1 MTHIKKDSLKYVNI
15 RIVKVINVTR
25 GIKYHL
31 LKMIYPMTE
40 VISTNKGHKKSTRT
54 NSDIVL
60 PPLNADSH
68 FLLFFS
74 LA

>member
-1 MTHIKKDSLKYVNI
+1 MTHIKKDSLKYVNM

-25 GIKYHL
+25 GIKYHF

-40 VISTNKGHKKSTRT
+40 AISTNKGHKKSTRT

-60 PPLNADSH
+60 PPLNDRFTFSS
-68 FLLFFS
+68 FF
-74 LA
+74 